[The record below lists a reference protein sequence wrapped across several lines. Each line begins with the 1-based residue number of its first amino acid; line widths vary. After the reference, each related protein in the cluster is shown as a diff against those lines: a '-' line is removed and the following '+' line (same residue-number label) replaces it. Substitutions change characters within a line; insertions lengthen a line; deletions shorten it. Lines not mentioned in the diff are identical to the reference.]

1 MYLQGNAVIKCRPIR
16 VTSTLFALTAAASFL
31 GSLYVCVFAREFALR
46 RALLDQPNERSL
58 HTTPVPRLGGVA
70 IVLASYAVLLLALHE
85 STHPHALW
93 PWLLAALPVA
103 ALGLLDDLRPLPAAL
118 RLLIQVGVAAGFC
131 ATISPPIQLAI
142 TPALS
147 LQVPGPLVAI
157 GGAVFL
163 VALLNIY
170 NFMDGMDGLAATQAI
185 GAAVAFATCS
195 LASGHDDLALLS
207 LALLG
212 ASGGFYV
219 HNAPPAK
226 LFMGDVGSTFLGFS
240 FAAMALLGVARPTQP
255 LAISPALFALAPFLL
270 DGSFTLL
277 RRALRGEKIWQAHRT
292 HLYQRAVATRL
303 THHDVLVR
311 YAAWTAFG
319 ALTAVA
325 DVHTAGNI
333 TWLLAAAHVACF
345 VAVWRWVCAR
355 ERALEASSQ
364 PAAEP
369 PGGQSLRLEHR

>member
-1 MYLQGNAVIKCRPIR
+1 VVGCRPNR
-16 VTSTLFALTAAASFL
+16 VTSTLLALTAAASFL
-31 GSLYVCVFAREFALR
+31 GSLYVCVFARDFALR
-46 RALLDQPNERSL
+46 RALLDRPNERSL

-70 IVLASYAVLLLALHE
+70 IVLACYAAFLLALRE
-85 STHPHALW
+85 STQPQALG
-93 PWLLAALPVA
+93 PWLWAALPVA

-118 RLLIQVGVAAGFC
+118 RLLIQIGVAGAFC
-131 ATISPPIQLAI
+131 ATLALPSELAI

-147 LQVPGPLVAI
+147 VSLPALVIAI

-170 NFMDGMDGLAATQAI
+170 NFMDGMDGLAATQAV
-185 GAAVAFATCS
+185 GAGLAFATCS
-195 LASGHDDLALLS
+195 VACGHDDLALLS

-240 FAAMALLGVARPTQP
+240 FAAMTLLGVARPTHP
-255 LAISPALFALAPFLL
+255 LALSPALFALAPFLL

-292 HLYQRAVATRL
+292 HLYQRAVASGL

-319 ALTAVA
+319 LVTAVA
-325 DVHTAGNI
+325 DVHTAGRF
-333 TWLLAAAHVACF
+333 TWLLAVGHAACF
-345 VAVWRWVCAR
+345 IAVWRWVCAR
-355 ERALEASSQ
+355 ERAREASAQ
-364 PAAEP
+364 RAAETP
-369 PGGQSLRLEHR
+369 SSQTLRLEHH